1 MNNPKVSIILPIYG
15 VEKYLSRCM
24 DSVLYQTLRDIEVI
38 MVDDGSPDS
47 CPLLCD
53 EYAQKDNRIKVIHKK
68 NGGLGYARNS
78 GLEIATGQYVAF
90 LDSDDFVDLDAYETL
105 YNAAI
110 SVNADAVFADSYV
123 ECPNGAWEKR
133 QFAQTQELIEGSS
146 LSLFTL
152 DMIAGAEGAKA
163 DRPYPM
169 SVWRFLYKREVIEQN
184 KLRFLS
190 EREIVS
196 EDLPFQVDFF
206 LHAKSVLLL
215 PYTFYHYCLN
225 DASLTSTFKD
235 VKYDRFRSLYNILK
249 DKVKDIEGGYLRAD
263 RFLIYYTRYHIM
275 DMLKATAYANKIGH
289 VRHIVNDEEWKVIG
303 KEYKLSY
310 LSKLSQV
317 FYWLLLHKQF
327 IGIIVYTWIIN
338 FMKSV
343 KGRR

>member
-1 MNNPKVSIILPIYG
+1 MNPKVSIILPVYG
-15 VEKYLSRCM
+15 VEKYLPRCM
-24 DSVLYQTLRDIEVI
+24 DSVLNQTLRDIEVI

-152 DMIAGAEGAKA
+152 DMIAGAEGVKA

-169 SVWRFLYKREVIEQN
+169 SVWRLLYKREVIEQN
-184 KLRFLS
+184 NLRFLS

-206 LHAKSVLLL
+206 LLAKSVLLL

-249 DKVKDIEGGYLRAD
+249 DKVKGTEGGYLRAD

-310 LSKLSQV
+310 LSKLSSV
-317 FYWLLLHKQF
+317 FYWLLLHKHS
-327 IGIIVYTWIIN
+327 IGIIVYTWVIN